1 MCIING
7 GAQCKFVVLVFKQRS
22 VPWDSDALRKPAT
35 AYALTLAAMPRTIMR
50 QIIGLTI
57 ILTLSCCARDNRL
70 EVYNQIVDSAD
81 KIKISKLVDNDWK
94 LESEVAGKEKLQ
106 FLKDVLKRNIN
117 PETQRKFKADKKFEI
132 VKDDKVV
139 GQLLI
144 LHPFVN
150 FTSDNLGFGFRL
162 TYGIGMYPAN

>member
-1 MCIING
+1 M
-7 GAQCKFVVLVFKQRS
+7 
-22 VPWDSDALRKPAT
+22 
-35 AYALTLAAMPRTIMR
+35 
-50 QIIGLTI
+50 
-57 ILTLSCCARDNRL
+57 

-81 KIKISKLVDNDWK
+81 KIEISKLVDNDWK
-94 LESEVAGKEKLQ
+94 LESEVAGKEELQ